1 MAARVM
7 HDRIRR
13 PSTWTVH
20 APHSPR
26 SQDFLGPVKPNSSR
40 NASRSVVRGSTL
52 SVRGE
57 PLTVILTSGR
67 TSLCACAGYVVIF
80 PGYLPKFVGACLAK
94 PMTCQQVVALP
105 ILDAPVMT
113 IDRYIKRSS
122 GFLCRLPLRGNRVAL
137 RPH

>member
-1 MAARVM
+1 M

-52 SVRGE
+52 SVHSE
-57 PLTVILTSGR
+57 PLTVIFSSVR
-67 TSLCACAGYVVIF
+67 TSLCACAGHVVVIF
-80 PGYLPKFVGACLAK
+80 PVYLLEILK
-94 PMTCQQVVALP
+94 PATAFRSHLSCQIIP
-105 ILDAPVMT
+105 
-113 IDRYIKRSS
+113 R
-122 GFLCRLPLRGNRVAL
+122 
-137 RPH
+137 

>member
-1 MAARVM
+1 M

-40 NASRSVVRGSTL
+40 NGSRSVVRGSTL

-57 PLTVILTSGR
+57 PLTVILTSVR
-67 TSLCACAGYVVIF
+67 TSVWACGYVVVIF
-80 PGYLPKFVGACLAK
+80 LWLPPEILK
-94 PMTCQQVVALP
+94 PAAAFRSHLTCQIIP
-105 ILDAPVMT
+105 
-113 IDRYIKRSS
+113 
-122 GFLCRLPLRGNRVAL
+122 RLEIPSTNNV
-137 RPH
+137 